1 MTSPDQTAV
10 SRSHRDAL
18 VAMAGLAL
26 SLFLVSLDQTVVGT
40 AMPKIIADLNGF
52 ELYAWV
58 ATAYLLAQTVA
69 LPIMGKL
76 GDIYGRKWIAISGV
90 LVFVAA
96 SAFCGMAT
104 SMLWLIV
111 GRALQGIGAGIIMA
125 TTFTLVADIFPD
137 LRERARYQGILFA
150 VFALSSVIGPPLG
163 GWITDLWG
171 WRWIFYINLPLGLL
185 SLLVLPKVLPQSMPR
200 PHARID
206 VLGAL
211 SISIC
216 IIALLMALETAGSG
230 AAWNSPPVIGG
241 LLTALVALLVFIPV
255 ELRAQD
261 PIIPFVMFKNRTI
274 SATVAVMFLFGMCM
288 FGLFLYIPL
297 FLQAVMGL
305 SASASGLL
313 MLPMSFAMPIVGIAV
328 GQIIARLGVLRPFF
342 VGGTAIMCLG
352 VLLLSTLTPA
362 SSYWAVGTCL
372 FLTALGMGA
381 VFPVSNL
388 LVQSAASTG
397 LLGVVTATTQFLR
410 LIGSTVGTALIG
422 TLITGGYLRGMA
434 AAPASTPPEALQAL
448 ESPNALV
455 SQPSLEQ
462 LASIMQALPDGANRM
477 QQLVDMARGALNQAI
492 HSGFIAMFA
501 VMLLAFLVSLL
512 VQKLKLLE
520 RNKVSEH
527 PAEADMMG

>member
-1 MTSPDQTAV
+1 MTPTNQVSV

-18 VAMAGLAL
+18 VAMAGLSL

-69 LPIMGKL
+69 LPIVGKL

-90 LVFVAA
+90 LIFVGA
-96 SAFCGMAT
+96 SAFCGMAP
-104 SMLWLIV
+104 SMPWLII
-111 GRALQGIGAGIIMA
+111 GRALQGIGAGTIMA

-185 SLLVLPKVLPQSMPR
+185 SLLVLPRVLPQSLPR

-211 SISIC
+211 SISTC
-216 IIALLMALETAGSG
+216 IIALLLALEMASSG
-230 AAWNSPPVIGG
+230 ATWDSPAVIGG
-241 LLTALVALLVFIPV
+241 LLTAVVALLAFIPA

-261 PIIPFVMFKNRTI
+261 PIIPFVMFRNRTI
-274 SATVAVMFLFGMCM
+274 SATVTVMFLFGMCM

-305 SASASGLL
+305 TASASGLL
-313 MLPMSFAMPIVGIAV
+313 MLPMSFAMPVVGIAV
-328 GQIIARLGVLRPFF
+328 GQAIARIGVLRPFF
-342 VGGTAIMCLG
+342 VGGTAVMCLG
-352 VLLLSTLTPA
+352 VFLLGTLTA
-362 SSYWAVGTCL
+362 DSSHWLVAAYL
-372 FLTALGMGA
+372 FLTALGMGSI
-381 VFPVSNL
+381 FPVSNL
-388 LVQSAASTG
+388 LVQSAAG
-397 LLGVVTATTQFLR
+397 PELLGVVTSTTQFLR

-422 TLITGGYLRGMA
+422 TLITSGYLRGMA
-434 AAPASTPPEALQAL
+434 AAPADIPAAALQAL

-455 SQPSLEQ
+455 SESSLAQ
-462 LASIMQALPDGANRM
+462 LSIIMQPLPEAAGRM
-477 QQLVDMARGALNQAI
+477 QQLLDLAREALSNAI
-492 HSGFIAMFA
+492 HTGFVVMFG
-501 VMLLAFLVSLL
+501 VILLAFGLSLL

-520 RNKVSEH
+520 RSKTGELH
-527 PAEADMMG
+527 EADVMGG